1 MWPGDRTKRAVD
13 VRGEYDLVSVMDSA
27 PVVERLAAPFV
38 AQLLRHDLPGLPQAR
53 LDDTVKFIRR
63 RLSGL
68 PSFVRFGVTV
78 IGGVV
83 RAISLGPAEQPV
95 LRFLATRPLPLF
107 GEYVRLTRSLGYAY
121 VWETWP
127 DTLADG
133 TPK

>member
-1 MWPGDRTKRAVD
+1 
-13 VRGEYDLVSVMDSA
+13 MDSA
-27 PVVERLAAPFV
+27 PLVERLAAPFV
-38 AQLLRHDLPGLPQAR
+38 AQLLRHDLPGLPSAR
-53 LDDTVKFIRR
+53 LDDTVVFIRR
-63 RLSGL
+63 RLSSL

-83 RAISLGPAEQPV
+83 RAASFGPMKQPV
-95 LRFLATRPLPLF
+95 MRLLTDRPLPLF

-133 TPK
+133 TPS